1 MSSSA
6 RKILFLGDVVGR
18 PGRRFLKER
27 LSNYR
32 QEHDFDLVV
41 ANGENAAGGAGITG
55 KIALELLGCGID
67 ALTLGDHVWDQKNF
81 NNEIDGLALVCRP
94 ANLHSSNP
102 GRPRLVVAK
111 NGFRL
116 GIFTVLGR
124 SFMKPNVDCPFA
136 TADRIVEELRE
147 KTDAILVEI
156 HAETTAEK
164 VAFGWHMD
172 GKVAAVLGTHTHIPT
187 ADGRILPAGTAYQT
201 DVGMTGPRH
210 SVIGR
215 QVESCVGRFIDGL
228 PRKCLVAEGDV
239 GLQGVV
245 LEIDDNTGLARSIWR
260 VEVREED

>member
-1 MSSSA
+1 MSSRI
-6 RKILFLGDVVGR
+6 RKVLFLGDVVGR

-27 LSNYR
+27 LSSYR
-32 QEHDFDLVV
+32 RENGFDLVI

-55 KIALELLGCGID
+55 KIALELLGYGLD

-94 ANLHSSNP
+94 ANLHPDNP
-102 GRPRLVVAK
+102 GRPRLVVGQD
-111 NGFRL
+111 GFRL
-116 GIFTVLGR
+116 GVFTVLGR

-136 TADRIVEELRE
+136 TADRIVEELQE

-164 VAFGWHMD
+164 VAFGWNMD
-172 GKVAAVLGTHTHIPT
+172 GKVAAVLGSHTHIPT
-187 ADGRILPAGTAYQT
+187 ADDRILPVGTAYQT

-215 QVESCVGRFIDGL
+215 QVEACVGRFIDGL

-239 GLQGVV
+239 GFQGVV
-245 LEIDDNTGLARSIWR
+245 LEINLDTGLAHSIQR
-260 VEVREED
+260 VEVRKED